1 MQIAWSAF
9 PLIAP
14 RAEVMNMIKF
24 LIRTFV
30 KNYEKT
36 DDKKVRES
44 YSVLGGVLGGI
55 CNLFLFAVKLFIGM
69 TMKSIAIMSD
79 AFNNLSD
86 MGSCCVAVIGAKLSN
101 RRPDRE
107 HPYGHGRLEYISS
120 LIVAFLIML
129 VGFELFKS
137 SFDKILHPEEITFSL
152 PMMIILALSLLVKLW
167 MYFVYTYIGKA
178 IDSTVMRATA
188 RDSVNDVI
196 STSAVIIATTIGYFL
211 PFSIDGYIGVIVAVY
226 IMYGGFD
233 LTRETIGLLLGTP
246 PSPELI
252 QQITDEVTKA
262 DEICGI
268 HDLIVHDYGPGR
280 KFASVHAEIPENSNI
295 VHAHEVIDEVERDVS
310 EKLGIM
316 LVIHMDPVAD
326 KDEVVIGLKKLVLE
340 TAKEID
346 ETITIHD
353 FRITNGDKKINAIFD
368 MVIRDNFDENERKK
382 IVDELKKRVAEK
394 DPRLNLIVTIDEVY
408 S

>member
-1 MQIAWSAF
+1 
-9 PLIAP
+9 
-14 RAEVMNMIKF
+14 MNMIKL

-167 MYFVYTYIGKA
+167 MYFVYTYIGKT

-262 DEICGI
+262 DEISGI

-326 KDEVVIGLKKLVLE
+326 KDEVVIALKKLVLE

>member
-1 MQIAWSAF
+1 
-9 PLIAP
+9 
-14 RAEVMNMIKF
+14 MIKI
-24 LIRTFV
+24 LVKTFV
-30 KNYEKT
+30 KNYERT
-36 DDKKVRES
+36 DDRNVRES

-69 TMKSIAIMSD
+69 AMKSIAIMSD

-107 HPYGHGRLEYISS
+107 HPYGHGRIEYISS

-137 SFDKILHPEEITFSL
+137 SFDKILHPEEIAFSL

-167 MYFVYTYIGKA
+167 MYLAYTYIGKQ
-178 IDSTVMRATA
+178 IDSSVMRATA

-196 STSAVIIATTIGYFL
+196 STSAVIAATAIGHFL

-226 IMYGGFD
+226 IMYGGFG
-233 LTRETIGLLLGTP
+233 LTKETIGLLLGTP

-252 QQITDEVTKA
+252 RQITDEVTKA

-280 KFASVHAEIPENSNI
+280 KFASIHAEIPENSNI
-295 VHAHEVIDEVERDVS
+295 VHAHEVIDEIERVVS
-310 EKLGIM
+310 EKLGIQ

-326 KDEVVIGLKKLVLE
+326 KDETVISLKKLVLE

-346 ETITIHD
+346 DSITIHD
-353 FRITNGDKKINAIFD
+353 FRITNGDKTINAIFD
-368 MVIRDNFDENERKK
+368 IVIRDNFDENARKE
-382 IVDELKKRVAEK
+382 IVEELKARVAEK
-394 DPRLNLIVTIDEVY
+394 DPRLNLVVTVDEVY

>member
-1 MQIAWSAF
+1 
-9 PLIAP
+9 
-14 RAEVMNMIKF
+14 MIKF

-178 IDSTVMRATA
+178 IDSTVMKATA

-340 TAKEID
+340 TAKGID

>member
-1 MQIAWSAF
+1 
-9 PLIAP
+9 
-14 RAEVMNMIKF
+14 MIK
-24 LIRTFV
+24 LLVKTFV
-30 KNYEKT
+30 KNYENT
-36 DDKKVRES
+36 EDKKVRES

-69 TMKSIAIMSD
+69 AMKSIAIMSD

-107 HPYGHGRLEYISS
+107 HPYGHGRIEYISS

-129 VGFELFKS
+129 VGFELFRS
-137 SFDKILHPEEITFSL
+137 SFEKILHPEPIEFSL
-152 PMMIILALSLLVKLW
+152 PMMVILALSLFVKLW
-167 MYFVYTYIGKA
+167 MYLAYTYIGKK
-178 IDSTVMRATA
+178 IDSSVMRATA
-188 RDSVNDVI
+188 RDSINDVI
-196 STSAVIIATTIGYFL
+196 STSAVIIATAIGHFL

-226 IMYGGFD
+226 IMYGGFG
-233 LTRETIGLLLGTP
+233 LTKETIGLLLGTT

-252 QQITDEVTKA
+252 RQLTDEIVKN

-280 KFASVHAEIPENSNI
+280 KFASVHAEVPESSDI
-295 VHAHEVIDEVERDVS
+295 VHAHEVIDEIEREVT

-326 KDEVVIGLKKLVLE
+326 KDETVLALKKLVLD

-346 ETITIHD
+346 ESISIHD
-353 FRITNGDKKINAIFD
+353 FRITNGDKVINAIFD

-382 IVDELKKRVAEK
+382 IVAELKKRVAEK
-394 DPRLNLIVTIDEVY
+394 DSRLNLIVTVDEVY

>member
-1 MQIAWSAF
+1 
-9 PLIAP
+9 
-14 RAEVMNMIKF
+14 MIKI
-24 LIRTFV
+24 LVKTFV
-30 KNYEKT
+30 KNYERT
-36 DDKKVRES
+36 DDRNVRES

-69 TMKSIAIMSD
+69 AMKSIAIMSD

-107 HPYGHGRLEYISS
+107 HPYGHGRIEYISS

-137 SFDKILHPEEITFSL
+137 SFDKILHPEEIAFSL

-167 MYFVYTYIGKA
+167 MYLAYTYIGKQ
-178 IDSTVMRATA
+178 IDSSVMRATA

-196 STSAVIIATTIGYFL
+196 STSAVIAATAIGHFL

-226 IMYGGFD
+226 IMYGGFG
-233 LTRETIGLLLGTP
+233 LTKETIGLLLGTP

-252 QQITDEVTKA
+252 RQITDEVTKA

-280 KFASVHAEIPENSNI
+280 KFASIHAEIPENSNI
-295 VHAHEVIDEVERDVS
+295 VHAHEVIDEIERVVS
-310 EKLGIM
+310 EKLGIQ

-326 KDEVVIGLKKLVLE
+326 KDETVIALKKLVLE

-346 ETITIHD
+346 DSITIHD
-353 FRITNGDKKINAIFD
+353 FRITNGDKTINAIFD
-368 MVIRDNFDENERKK
+368 IVIRDNFDENARKE
-382 IVDELKKRVAEK
+382 IVEELKARVAEK
-394 DPRLNLIVTIDEVY
+394 DPRLNLVVTVDEVY

>member
-36 DDKKVRES
+36 DDKKVREN

-101 RRPDRE
+101 LRPDRE

>member
-1 MQIAWSAF
+1 
-9 PLIAP
+9 
-14 RAEVMNMIKF
+14 MIKL

-167 MYFVYTYIGKA
+167 MYFVYTYIGKT

-262 DEICGI
+262 DEISGI

-340 TAKEID
+340 TAKGID
-346 ETITIHD
+346 ESITIHD
-353 FRITNGDKKINAIFD
+353 FRITNGDKKINVIFD

>member
-1 MQIAWSAF
+1 
-9 PLIAP
+9 
-14 RAEVMNMIKF
+14 MNMIKL

-44 YSVLGGVLGGI
+44 YSVLGGILGGI

-167 MYFVYTYIGKA
+167 MYFVYTYIGKT

-340 TAKEID
+340 TAKGID

>member
-1 MQIAWSAF
+1 
-9 PLIAP
+9 
-14 RAEVMNMIKF
+14 MIK
-24 LIRTFV
+24 LLVKTFV

-36 DDKKVRES
+36 DDRNVRES

-69 TMKSIAIMSD
+69 AMKSIAIMSD

-107 HPYGHGRLEYISS
+107 HPYGHGRIEYISS

-137 SFDKILHPEEITFSL
+137 SFDKILHPEDIAFSL

-167 MYFVYTYIGKA
+167 MYLAYTYIGKQ
-178 IDSTVMRATA
+178 IDSSVMRATA

-196 STSAVIIATTIGYFL
+196 STSAVIAATAIGHFL

-226 IMYGGFD
+226 IMYGGFG
-233 LTRETIGLLLGTP
+233 LTKETIGLLLGTP

-252 QQITDEVTKA
+252 KQISAEVTKA
-262 DEICGI
+262 EEICGI

-280 KFASVHAEIPENSNI
+280 KFASVHAEIPENSDI
-295 VHAHEVIDEVERDVS
+295 VHAHEVIDEIERVVS
-310 EKLGIM
+310 EKLGIQ

-326 KDEVVIGLKKLVLE
+326 KDETVIALKKLVLE
-340 TAKEID
+340 TAKEIND
-346 ETITIHD
+346 TISIHD
-353 FRITNGDKKINAIFD
+353 FRITNGDKTINVIFD
-368 MVIRDNFDENERKK
+368 IVICDCFDEDERQR
-382 IVDELKKRVAEK
+382 IVEELKTRVAEK
-394 DPRLNLIVTIDEVY
+394 DPRLNLVMTVDEVY

>member
-36 DDKKVRES
+36 DDKKVREN

-55 CNLFLFAVKLFIGM
+55 CNLFLFAVKFFIGM

-178 IDSTVMRATA
+178 IDSTVMKATA

-340 TAKEID
+340 TAKGID

>member
-36 DDKKVRES
+36 DDKKVREN

-137 SFDKILHPEEITFSL
+137 SFDKILHPEEITFNL

-340 TAKEID
+340 TAKGID

>member
-1 MQIAWSAF
+1 
-9 PLIAP
+9 
-14 RAEVMNMIKF
+14 MNMIKL

-167 MYFVYTYIGKA
+167 MYFVYTYIGKT

-196 STSAVIIATTIGYFL
+196 STSAVMIATTIGYFL

-262 DEICGI
+262 DEISGI

-295 VHAHEVIDEVERDVS
+295 VHAHEVIDEVERDVT
-310 EKLGIM
+310 ERLGIM

-326 KDEVVIGLKKLVLE
+326 KDEVVIDLKKLVLE
-340 TAKEID
+340 TAKGID

>member
-1 MQIAWSAF
+1 
-9 PLIAP
+9 
-14 RAEVMNMIKF
+14 MIK
-24 LIRTFV
+24 LLVKTFV

-36 DDKKVRES
+36 DDRNVRES

-69 TMKSIAIMSD
+69 AMKSIAIMSD

-107 HPYGHGRLEYISS
+107 HPYGHGRIEYISS

-137 SFDKILHPEEITFSL
+137 SFDKILHPEDIAFSL

-167 MYFVYTYIGKA
+167 MYLAYTYIGKQ
-178 IDSTVMRATA
+178 IDSSVMRATA

-196 STSAVIIATTIGYFL
+196 STSAVIAATAIGHFL

-226 IMYGGFD
+226 IMYGGFG
-233 LTRETIGLLLGTP
+233 LTKETIGLLLGTP

-252 QQITDEVTKA
+252 KQITDEVTKA

-295 VHAHEVIDEVERDVS
+295 VHAHEVIDEIERVVG
-310 EKLGIM
+310 EKLGIQ

-326 KDEVVIGLKKLVLE
+326 KDETVIALKKLVLE
-340 TAKEID
+340 TAKELD
-346 ETITIHD
+346 DTITIHD
-353 FRITNGDKKINAIFD
+353 FRITNGDKTINAIFD
-368 MVIRDNFDENERKK
+368 IVIRDNFDENERKE
-382 IVDELKKRVAEK
+382 IVEELKARVADK
-394 DPRLNLIVTIDEVY
+394 DPRLNLVVTVDEVY

>member
-295 VHAHEVIDEVERDVS
+295 VHAHEVIDEVEHDVS

-346 ETITIHD
+346 DTITIHD

-368 MVIRDNFDENERKK
+368 MVIRDNFDENGRKK
-382 IVDELKKRVAEK
+382 IVDELKKRVAVK
-394 DPRLNLIVTIDEVY
+394 DPRLNLVVTVDEVY

>member
-1 MQIAWSAF
+1 
-9 PLIAP
+9 
-14 RAEVMNMIKF
+14 MNMIKL

-86 MGSCCVAVIGAKLSN
+86 MGSCCVAVIGVKLSN

-167 MYFVYTYIGKA
+167 MYFVYTYIGKT

-262 DEICGI
+262 DEISGI

-340 TAKEID
+340 TAKGID
-346 ETITIHD
+346 ESITIHD

>member
-36 DDKKVRES
+36 DDKKVREN

-326 KDEVVIGLKKLVLE
+326 KDEVVIGLKNLVLE
-340 TAKEID
+340 TAKGID

>member
-211 PFSIDGYIGVIVAVY
+211 PFSIDGYIGEIVAVY

-340 TAKEID
+340 TAKGID

>member
-1 MQIAWSAF
+1 
-9 PLIAP
+9 
-14 RAEVMNMIKF
+14 
-24 LIRTFV
+24 
-30 KNYEKT
+30 
-36 DDKKVRES
+36 
-44 YSVLGGVLGGI
+44 
-55 CNLFLFAVKLFIGM
+55 
-69 TMKSIAIMSD
+69 MKSIAIMSD

-137 SFDKILHPEEITFSL
+137 SFDKILHPEQISFSL
-152 PMMIILALSLLVKLW
+152 PMMIILAFSLLVKLW
-167 MYFVYTYIGKA
+167 MYCAYTYIGKK
-178 IDSTVMRATA
+178 IDSSVMRATA
-188 RDSVNDVI
+188 RDSINDVI
-196 STSAVIIATTIGYFL
+196 STSAVIVATAVGYFL

-233 LTRETIGLLLGTP
+233 LTRETIGLLLGTT
-246 PSPELI
+246 PSPEFI
-252 QQITDEVTKA
+252 QQITDEIMKA

-280 KFASVHAEIPENSNI
+280 KFASVHAEVPESSNI
-295 VHAHEVIDEVERDVS
+295 VHAHEVIDEIERDVT

-326 KDEVVIGLKKLVLE
+326 KDETVLALKKLVLD

-346 ETITIHD
+346 ESITIHD
-353 FRITNGDKKINAIFD
+353 FRITNGDKVINVIFD
-368 MVIRDNFDENERKK
+368 MVIRDNFDEDGRKK
-382 IVDELKKRVAEK
+382 IVDKLKKRVAEK
-394 DPRLNLIVTIDEVY
+394 DPRLNLVVTVDEVY

>member
-1 MQIAWSAF
+1 
-9 PLIAP
+9 
-14 RAEVMNMIKF
+14 MNMIKL

-167 MYFVYTYIGKA
+167 MYFVYTYIGKT

-346 ETITIHD
+346 ESITIHD

>member
-1 MQIAWSAF
+1 
-9 PLIAP
+9 
-14 RAEVMNMIKF
+14 MNMIKL

-178 IDSTVMRATA
+178 IDSTVMKATA

-340 TAKEID
+340 TAKGID

>member
-1 MQIAWSAF
+1 
-9 PLIAP
+9 
-14 RAEVMNMIKF
+14 MNMIEL

-167 MYFVYTYIGKA
+167 MYFVYTYIGKT

-340 TAKEID
+340 TAKGID
-346 ETITIHD
+346 ESITIHD
-353 FRITNGDKKINAIFD
+353 FRITNGDKNINAIFD

>member
-1 MQIAWSAF
+1 
-9 PLIAP
+9 
-14 RAEVMNMIKF
+14 MNMIKL

-167 MYFVYTYIGKA
+167 MYFVYTYIGKT

-382 IVDELKKRVAEK
+382 IVDELKKRVSEK
-394 DPRLNLIVTIDEVY
+394 DHRLNLIVTIDEVY

>member
-1 MQIAWSAF
+1 
-9 PLIAP
+9 
-14 RAEVMNMIKF
+14 MIK
-24 LIRTFV
+24 LLVKTFV
-30 KNYEKT
+30 KNYENT
-36 DDKKVRES
+36 EDKKVREN

-55 CNLFLFAVKLFIGM
+55 CNLFLFGVKLFIGM
-69 TMKSIAIMSD
+69 AMKSIAIMSD

-137 SFDKILHPEEITFSL
+137 SFDKILHPEQIAFSL
-152 PMMIILALSLLVKLW
+152 PMMMILALSLFVKLW
-167 MYFVYTYIGKA
+167 MYCAYTYIGKK
-178 IDSTVMRATA
+178 IDSSVMRATA
-188 RDSVNDVI
+188 RDSINDVI
-196 STSAVIIATTIGYFL
+196 STSAVIVATAVGYFL
-211 PFSIDGYIGVIVAVY
+211 PFSIDGYVGVIVAAY
-226 IMYGGFD
+226 IMYGGFG
-233 LTRETIGLLLGTP
+233 LTRETIGLLLGTK

-252 QQITDEVTKA
+252 QQITDEILKA

-280 KFASVHAEIPENSNI
+280 KFASVHAEVPESSNI
-295 VHAHEVIDEVERDVS
+295 VHAHEVIDEIERDVT

-326 KDEVVIGLKKLVLE
+326 KDETVLALKKLILD

-346 ETITIHD
+346 ESISIHD
-353 FRITNGDKKINAIFD
+353 FRITNGDKVINAIFD
-368 MVIRDNFDENERKK
+368 MVIRDNFDEDGRKK

-394 DPRLNLIVTIDEVY
+394 DPRLNLVVTVDEVY

>member
-36 DDKKVRES
+36 DDKKVREN

-55 CNLFLFAVKLFIGM
+55 CNLFLFVVKLFIGI

-178 IDSTVMRATA
+178 IDSTVMKATA

-233 LTRETIGLLLGTP
+233 LTRETNGLLLGTP

-340 TAKEID
+340 TAKGID

>member
-36 DDKKVRES
+36 DDKKVREN

-178 IDSTVMRATA
+178 IDSTVMKATA

-340 TAKEID
+340 TAKGID

>member
-1 MQIAWSAF
+1 
-9 PLIAP
+9 
-14 RAEVMNMIKF
+14 MNMIKL

-167 MYFVYTYIGKA
+167 MYFVYTYIGKT

-262 DEICGI
+262 DEISGI

-340 TAKEID
+340 TAKGID
-346 ETITIHD
+346 ESITIHD

>member
-1 MQIAWSAF
+1 
-9 PLIAP
+9 
-14 RAEVMNMIKF
+14 MNMIKL

-167 MYFVYTYIGKA
+167 MYFVYTYIGKT

-262 DEICGI
+262 DEISGI

-310 EKLGIM
+310 ERLGIM

-340 TAKEID
+340 TAKGID
-346 ETITIHD
+346 ESITIHD

>member
-1 MQIAWSAF
+1 
-9 PLIAP
+9 
-14 RAEVMNMIKF
+14 MNMIKL

-167 MYFVYTYIGKA
+167 MYFVYTYIGKT

-262 DEICGI
+262 DEISGI

-326 KDEVVIGLKKLVLE
+326 KDEVVIALKKLVLE
-340 TAKEID
+340 TAKGID
-346 ETITIHD
+346 ESITIHD

>member
-167 MYFVYTYIGKA
+167 MYFVYTYIGKT

-262 DEICGI
+262 DEISGI

-340 TAKEID
+340 TAKGID
-346 ETITIHD
+346 ESITIHD